1 MNTYR
6 VEYETRQKGA
16 IGIWSTA
23 TVYVTPSSS
32 CHDDIYA
39 AARLELSLRGLEVR
53 FPVST
58 PTIAAINSVTC
69 EPQLVGGAA

>member
-16 IGIWSTA
+16 IGIWSTSV
-23 TVYVTPSSS
+23 VYVTPSSS
-32 CHDDIYA
+32 SHEAIYA
-39 AARLELSLRGLEVR
+39 AARLDLDLRGLEVR

-58 PTIAAINSVTC
+58 PKLAKISS
-69 EPQLVGGAA
+69 VGGAA